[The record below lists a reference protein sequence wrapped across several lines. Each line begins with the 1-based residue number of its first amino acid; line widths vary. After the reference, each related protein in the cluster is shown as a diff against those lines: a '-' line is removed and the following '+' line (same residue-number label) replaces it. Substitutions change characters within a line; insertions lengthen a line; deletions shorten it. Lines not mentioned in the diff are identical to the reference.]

1 MSLLAGPLRKASE
14 AAASLTG
21 KRFSLLV
28 ASSLVATTGVVAV
41 ALGGTGGVSPLEEAA
56 ARALLESETAAVAAA
71 PVAPAAAPVASS
83 PSRAPAPSAEAA
95 SSGPLPMP
103 APAPAPAPEPEAP
116 APPPAEPE
124 GPEPGPVQH
133 VFWVSLAS
141 PGYEASL
148 GPASQMPYLSGE
160 LRPQGVLLT
169 NYSLLDPAP
178 LPNAIA
184 AIGGQPPSAA
194 AKAGCP
200 TFEACLQDVETL
212 SLADQL
218 SGAQLSWHGYFEG
231 MTDPEGKPDSCV
243 HPEPEAADVPTPGGY
258 SSLLNPFAY
267 FHSLL
272 DLGACD
278 ENAVPLEELAG
289 DLMKP
294 ETTANLTYV
303 SPGLCN
309 AGFHGKCP
317 GGTAEGAAA
326 ADAFLAKVVPEI
338 LASPAFKAD
347 GLLIVSFGASDP
359 APPVDP
365 AAAPEAD
372 PKKVGAL
379 LVSPLLAP
387 GSTDG
392 TAHDPYSLLRSLED
406 LFGLQPLEKAGGAKV
421 RSFASAFAAGNSGD

>member
-14 AAASLTG
+14 AADSLTG

-56 ARALLESETAAVAAA
+56 ARALLESETAAIAAA
-71 PVAPAAAPVASS
+71 PVAPEASPVS
-83 PSRAPAPSAEAA
+83 PSPSPAPAPSAAAA
-95 SSGPLPMP
+95 SSGPLPAP

-124 GPEPGPVQH
+124 GPEPGPVKH
-133 VFWVSLAS
+133 VFWISLAS

-148 GPASQMPYLSGE
+148 GAASQMPYLSGE

-184 AIGGQPPSAA
+184 AIGGLPPSAA

-218 SGAQLSWHGYFEG
+218 SGAQFSWHGYFEG
-231 MTDPEGKPDSCV
+231 MTDPEGKPDACV
-243 HPEPEAADVPTPGGY
+243 HPETEAADVPTPGGY

-278 ENAVPLEELAG
+278 ENAVPLDELAG
-289 DLMKP
+289 DLRKP

-317 GGTAEGAAA
+317 DGSAEGAAA
-326 ADAFLAKVVPEI
+326 ADAFLAEIVPEI

-347 GLLIVSFGASDP
+347 GLLIVGFGASDP
-359 APPVDP
+359 APPADP
-365 AAAPEAD
+365 AAARAVA

-379 LVSPLLAP
+379 LLSPLLAP

-392 TAHDPYSLLRSLED
+392 TAYDPYSLLRSLED

-421 RSFASAFAAGNSGD
+421 RSFASAFAAGNGGD